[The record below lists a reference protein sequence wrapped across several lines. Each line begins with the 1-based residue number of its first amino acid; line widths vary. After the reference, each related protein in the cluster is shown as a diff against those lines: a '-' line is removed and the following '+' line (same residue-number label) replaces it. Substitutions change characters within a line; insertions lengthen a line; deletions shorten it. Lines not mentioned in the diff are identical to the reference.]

1 VSIVPQTLEFEGRC
15 FVPAGTLQVED
26 WPIVERDR
34 PQPTLTLKDNDLFLI
49 TDTLG
54 NISGSM
60 TDEVVAS
67 MGLFCAD
74 TRFLS
79 RLDFQIDG
87 NAPVLL
93 SSTAE
98 RGFILTVLCTNQ
110 HIENRIPA
118 DTIGIR
124 REMVLNGGLFEEIEL
139 SNHSIHP
146 VRFQVSLSF
155 QADFV
160 DLFEVRGTV
169 RDQRGQLLILHPEHF
184 SKDHPPH
191 GMILAYQ
198 GLDGVLM
205 ESRIE
210 FWPTRLPDTL
220 HGHTALWDLELLPQQ
235 RQTIG
240 YRLQLFQN
248 NQFASVEGSLG
259 TLLQAK
265 SAELVEQQEWQA
277 HSTHLTTD
285 NLAINQMIR
294 QAEQDVHLLL
304 QSFAHGKTL
313 SAGVPWFSTLF
324 GRDSII
330 AAMQM
335 LILNPA
341 IARDTLL
348 LLAHYQGTTV
358 DSWRDEEVG
367 KILHEL
373 RLGEMA
379 RCGEIPHTPYF
390 GTIDAT
396 PLWLIL
402 YCDYYT
408 WTNDRA
414 TIETLWPQALAAM
427 DWIDRGSQ
435 PTGYLSYARQS
446 DKGLRNQGWKDSG
459 NCIVDSKG
467 FMAEGSIALSEVQG
481 YVYSAKLRLGE
492 IAILLGHSEL
502 AHRWSAEAK
511 ALKERFN
518 QDFWMGEQ
526 DFCALALDG
535 NGQPVDGITS
545 NPGHCLSL
553 GILDHDKALSVA
565 ERLRAPDMF
574 SGWGIRTLSSLSPA
588 YNPMGYHIG
597 SVWPH
602 DNAMIAVGLRSLG
615 LIDQALEVSQGL
627 FDMTLAQPYARP
639 PELFCGYERI
649 GESTPV
655 RYPVAC
661 SPQAWATGSIFQLL
675 QMMAHLVP
683 DAPANGLRIIHPTLP
698 QSFNRLV
705 LTNLRVGSTVID
717 LEFERVNTATAC
729 RVLNKR
735 GNLKVMIEA

>member
-1 VSIVPQTLEFEGRC
+1 MISQTLELDGRC
-15 FVPAGTLQVED
+15 FVPAETSQAET
-26 WPIVERDR
+26 WPIVDRDR

-79 RLDFQIDG
+79 RLDFQIEG
-87 NAPVLL
+87 NSPVLL

-98 RGFILTVLCTNQ
+98 KGFILTVLCTNQ
-110 HIENRIPA
+110 HIADRIPA

-146 VRFQVSLSF
+146 IRFQVSLSF

-160 DLFEVRGTV
+160 DLFEVRGAV
-169 RDQRGQLLILHPEHF
+169 RDRRGQLLILHPEHF
-184 SKDHPPH
+184 SKDQPPQ
-191 GMILAYQ
+191 GMVLAYQ
-198 GLDGVLM
+198 GLDEVLL
-205 ESRIE
+205 ESRIQ
-210 FWPTRLPDTL
+210 FWPTRPPDTL
-220 HGHTALWDLELLPQQ
+220 QGHTAIWDLELLPQQ

-248 NQFASVEGSLG
+248 SQFASVEGSLA

-265 SAELVEQQEWQA
+265 SSELVEQQEWQA
-277 HSTHLTTD
+277 HSTQLTTD
-285 NLAINQMIR
+285 NLAINQMIL

-304 QSFAHGKTL
+304 QSFAQGKTL

-335 LILNPA
+335 LILNPT
-341 IARDTLL
+341 IARDTLS
-348 LLAHYQGTTV
+348 LLAHYQGKT
-358 DSWRDEEVG
+358 DYSWRDEEPG

-379 RCGEIPHTPYF
+379 RCGEIPHTPYY

-402 YCDYYT
+402 YCDYYC

-414 TIETLWPQALAAM
+414 TIEALWPNALAAM
-427 DWIDRGSQ
+427 DWIDRGCQ
-435 PTGYLSYARQS
+435 ETGYLSYARRS

-459 NCIVDSKG
+459 NCIVDG
-467 FMAEGSIALSEVQG
+467 RGEMADGSISLSEVQG
-481 YVYSAKLRLGE
+481 YVYSAKLRLSD
-492 IAILLGHSEL
+492 IAILLGHPDL
-502 AHRWSAEAK
+502 AQRWLAEAK
-511 ALKERFN
+511 NLKERFN
-518 QDFWMGEQ
+518 QDFWLRDQ
-526 DFCALALDG
+526 DFCALALADEG
-535 NGQPVDGITS
+535 RPVDSITS

-553 GILDHDKALSVA
+553 GILDHEKALSVA

-683 DAPANGLRIIHPTLP
+683 DAPANCLHIVHPALP
-698 QSFNRLV
+698 KSFNRLV
-705 LTNLRVGSTVID
+705 LRNLRVGSTLID

>member
-1 VSIVPQTLEFEGRC
+1 VSIVTQTLEFEGRC
-15 FVPAGTLQVED
+15 FVPAEMLPVED

-79 RLDFQIDG
+79 RLDFQING

-124 REMVLNGGLFEEIEL
+124 REMVLNGGLFEEIEV

-146 VRFQVSLSF
+146 IRFQVSLSF

-198 GLDGVLM
+198 GLDGVLL

-210 FWPTRLPDTL
+210 FWSTRLPDTL
-220 HGHTALWDLELLPQQ
+220 QGHTAIWELELLPQQ

-335 LILNPA
+335 LSLNPA
-341 IARDTLL
+341 IARDTLQ
-348 LLAHYQGTTV
+348 LLAHYQGTTD

-379 RCGEIPHTPYF
+379 RCGEIPHTPYY

-396 PLWLIL
+396 PLWLML

-414 TIETLWPQALAAM
+414 TIETLWPSALAAM
-427 DWIDRGSQ
+427 NWIDQSCQ

-459 NCIVDSKG
+459 NCIVNNKG
-467 FMAEGSIALSEVQG
+467 IMAEGSIALSEVQG
-481 YVYSAKLRLGE
+481 YVYSAKLRLSN
-492 IAILLGHSEL
+492 IAILLGQMEL
-502 AHRWSAEAK
+502 AHRWRGEAK

-518 QDFWMGEQ
+518 RDFWMGEQ

-535 NGQPVDGITS
+535 SGKPVDSITS

-597 SVWPH
+597 SIWPH

-615 LIDQALEVSQGL
+615 LIDQALEVTQGL
-627 FDMTLAQPYARP
+627 FDMILAQPYARP

-683 DAPANGLRIIHPTLP
+683 DAPANCLRIVHPTLP

-705 LTNLRVGSTVID
+705 LSNLRVGSTVID